1 MGATSGIG
9 LRVAEIFA
17 KAGWLVGAAGRKEKV
32 MRKLQ
37 SDFPDRIRYA
47 QIDINATDAPSRL
60 RDLIARLGGMDIYF
74 HISGIGYENEAL
86 ITDHDTA
93 TAQTNVVGFTRMID
107 TAFRHFRSHGK
118 RGRIAAVTSVAGTK
132 GIGQLASYSA
142 SKKYQQTYLTALDQ
156 LARMQGLDI
165 SFTDIRPGWIR
176 TPLLN
181 PDRIYPMTMT
191 LDHAV
196 AGIIRAVIARKRVCV
211 VDWRWDIAVRLWS
224 LIPDCI
230 WKRIPLQ
237 VSTPATP
244 AQDRTDARTEKELQ
258 SPEPRAQVTIPAPL
272 QPIPKPTPKPTTQPA
287 PQPKPHPTTQSAS
300 SSPSKKPATPDTKT
314 PKPTVESAQMTPPAA
329 PSKPVQPKS

>member
-230 WKRIPLQ
+230 WERIPLQ
-237 VSTPATP
+237 VSTRATP
-244 AQDRTDARTEKELQ
+244 AQDRTDTRTEKELQ
-258 SPEPRAQVTIPAPL
+258 SPEPPARVKILAPL
-272 QPIPKPTPKPTTQPA
+272 QPLPQPTPKPTTQPA

>member
-86 ITDHDTA
+86 VTDHDTA

-224 LIPDCI
+224 LIPYCI
-230 WKRIPLQ
+230 WERIPLQ

-244 AQDRTDARTEKELQ
+244 AQDRTDTRTEKELQ
-258 SPEPRAQVTIPAPL
+258 SPEPPARVKILAPL
-272 QPIPKPTPKPTTQPA
+272 QPLPQPTPKPTTQPA

>member
-118 RGRIAAVTSVAGTK
+118 RGRIAAITSVAGTK

-224 LIPDCI
+224 LIPDRI
-230 WKRIPLQ
+230 WERIPLQ

-244 AQDRTDARTEKELQ
+244 AQDRTDTRTEKELQ
-258 SPEPRAQVTIPAPL
+258 SPEPPAQVKIPAPL
-272 QPIPKPTPKPTTQPA
+272 QPIPQPTPKPTTQPA

>member
-1 MGATSGIG
+1 MKRIVIMGATSGIG

-37 SDFPDRIRYA
+37 SDFPDRVRYA
-47 QIDINATDAPSRL
+47 QIDIDSADAPARL
-60 RDLIARLGGMDIYF
+60 RDLIGRLGGMDIYF

-107 TAFRHFRSHGK
+107 TAYRYYRSHGG

-132 GIGQLASYSA
+132 GIGQLAAYSA

-156 LARMQGLDI
+156 LSRMQGLDI

-181 PDRIYPMTMT
+181 PDRVYPMTMT

-196 AGIIRAVIARKRVCV
+196 VGIIRAIIARKRVCV
-211 VDWRWDIAVRLWS
+211 VDWQWNIAVKLWS
-224 LIPDCI
+224 LIPDRI
-230 WKRIPLQ
+230 WERIPLQ

-244 AQDRTDARTEKELQ
+244 AEERTDAKTEKQLQ
-258 SPEPRAQVTIPAPL
+258 KPEAPAEVKVPEAL
-272 QPIPKPTPKPTTQPA
+272 TPPPA
-287 PQPKPHPTTQSAS
+287 KTDDPSQSAA
-300 SSPSKKPATPDTKT
+300 K
-314 PKPTVESAQMTPPAA
+314 
-329 PSKPVQPKS
+329 

>member
-86 ITDHDTA
+86 VTDHDTA

-224 LIPDCI
+224 LIPDRI
-230 WKRIPLQ
+230 WERIPLQ
-237 VSTPATP
+237 VSTPATS
-244 AQDRTDARTEKELQ
+244 AQDHTDARTEKELQ
-258 SPEPRAQVTIPAPL
+258 SPEPPAQVKIPAPL
-272 QPIPKPTPKPTTQPA
+272 QPIPQPTPKPTTQPA

-300 SSPSKKPATPDTKT
+300 SSPSKKPPTPDTKT
-314 PKPTVESAQMTPPAA
+314 PKPTAESTQMIPPAA

>member
-32 MRKLQ
+32 MRKLR

-224 LIPDCI
+224 LIPDRI
-230 WKRIPLQ
+230 WERIPLQ
-237 VSTPATP
+237 VSTPATS
-244 AQDRTDARTEKELQ
+244 AQDHTDARTEKELQ
-258 SPEPRAQVTIPAPL
+258 SPEPPAQVKIPAPL
-272 QPIPKPTPKPTTQPA
+272 QPIPQPTPKPTTQPA

>member
-224 LIPDCI
+224 LIPDRI
-230 WKRIPLQ
+230 WERIPLQ
-237 VSTPATP
+237 VSTPATS
-244 AQDRTDARTEKELQ
+244 AQDHTDAWTEKELQ
-258 SPEPRAQVTIPAPL
+258 SPEPPAQVKIPAPL
-272 QPIPKPTPKPTTQPA
+272 QPIPQPTPKPTTQPA

>member
-74 HISGIGYENEAL
+74 HISGIGYENETL

-230 WKRIPLQ
+230 WERIPLQ

-244 AQDRTDARTEKELQ
+244 AQDRTDTQTEKELQ
-258 SPEPRAQVTIPAPL
+258 SPELPAQVKI
-272 QPIPKPTPKPTTQPA
+272 PTPLHPTPQPTPQPAAQSA
-287 PQPKPHPTTQSAS
+287 PQPKPQPTPQPVPA
-300 SSPSKKPATPDTKT
+300 SPSKNTETKT
-314 PKPTVESAQMTPPAA
+314 PKPTTEAAQMTPPAV
-329 PSKPVQPKS
+329 PSKPVQPKP

>member
-60 RDLIARLGGMDIYF
+60 RDLIARLDGMDIYF

-86 ITDHDTA
+86 VTDHDTA

-224 LIPDCI
+224 LIPDRI
-230 WKRIPLQ
+230 WERIPLQ

-258 SPEPRAQVTIPAPL
+258 SPEPPAQVTIPAPL
-272 QPIPKPTPKPTTQPA
+272 QPIPKPTPKPTTQPT
-287 PQPKPHPTTQSAS
+287 PQPKPHPTSQSAS

-314 PKPTVESAQMTPPAA
+314 PKPTTEAAQMTLPAA

>member
-224 LIPDCI
+224 LIPDRI
-230 WKRIPLQ
+230 WERIPLQ
-237 VSTPATP
+237 VSTPATS
-244 AQDRTDARTEKELQ
+244 AQDHTDARTEKELQ
-258 SPEPRAQVTIPAPL
+258 SPEPPAQVKIPAPL
-272 QPIPKPTPKPTTQPA
+272 QPIPQPTPKPTTQPA

>member
-17 KAGWLVGAAGRKEKV
+17 KAGWLVGAAGRNEKV

-47 QIDINATDAPSRL
+47 RINNDDAASPAHL
-60 RDLIARLGGMDIYF
+60 RDLIGRLGGMDIYF
-74 HISGIGYENEAL
+74 HVAGIGYENEAL
-86 ITDHDTA
+86 VTDHDAA

-107 TAFRHFRSHGK
+107 TAFRYFREHGG

-132 GIGQLASYSA
+132 GIGQLASYSS

-156 LARMQGLDI
+156 LAGMQNLDI

-181 PDRIYPMTMT
+181 PDRVYPMTMS

-196 AGIIRAVIARKRVCV
+196 ASIVRAIIKRRRLCI
-211 VDWRWDIAVRLWS
+211 VDWRWNLAVRLWS
-224 LIPDCI
+224 LIPDRI
-230 WKRIPLQ
+230 WERIPVN
-237 VSTPATP
+237 VSAPATP
-244 AQDRTDARTEKELQ
+244 AQEKTDESVEKTLAR
-258 SPEPRAQVTIPAPL
+258 PEPPAEV
-272 QPIPKPTPKPTTQPA
+272 K
-287 PQPKPHPTTQSAS
+287 
-300 SSPSKKPATPDTKT
+300 
-314 PKPTVESAQMTPPAA
+314 V
-329 PSKPVQPKS
+329 PKSVTA